1 MAKTNNKTVYVNFF
15 DVINDVK
22 VKVIM
27 ATVSDIINR
36 QKPDA
41 IYCLFASSGGQVD
54 AGITLYNFLRSL
66 PVEIIMHNTGSIDSI
81 ANVIFLSADTRYAS
95 KHSSF
100 LFHGVNQN
108 FQANTSTTRNKINEI
123 LSNLDA
129 VETKIQGIITERTE
143 LTPEEV
149 KVLFSQGESKD
160 PDFALSKGIVNEI
173 KNPEIPKDVQILSFN
188 IA

>member
-1 MAKTNNKTVYVNFF
+1 MVETSNKTVYINFF

-27 ATVSDIINR
+27 ATVSEIINR
-36 QKPDA
+36 QKPDV

-66 PVEIIMHNTGSIDSI
+66 PIEIIMHNTGTIDSI

-95 KHSSF
+95 THSSF
-100 LFHGVNQN
+100 LFHGVKQN
-108 FQANTSTTRNKINEI
+108 FQANTSMNRNQVNEV
-123 LSNLDA
+123 LSALDA
-129 VETKIQGIITERTE
+129 VETKIQGIITERTGLTSKE
-143 LTPEEV
+143 L
-149 KVLFSQGESKD
+149 KRLFTQGESKD
-160 PDFALSKGIVNEI
+160 PDFALSKGIISEI
-173 KNPEIPKDVQILSFN
+173 KNPAISKGAQIISFN